1 MKFIKKN
8 FIALFFAALFTMLIV
23 GGVVTSL

>member
-1 MKFIKKN
+1 MKFIKKK